1 MRSAEGLACGAG
13 QHDRAFVQRILELS
27 ACDQAGLVRAV
38 EDEFPA
44 PLGDDPAHL
53 AHGQREERHGHA
65 HHHQHRFVLAGGF
78 GKAIQV
84 HFEFV
89 HVEGHIENLQA
100 ARPGRAVGAVAG
112 VPAEGLRRRHDHVT
126 GLGQRVIDRHVAE
139 HAAHQ
144 AMVGVIA
151 AEGGFEQLDAQGFD
165 LVDVLGA
172 GKPAVDASDVSFGC
186 PRSNFGRE
194 QGAHHRAGRRFGRQQ
209 IDTAFTAPFFVPF
222 DGIDDGLRP
231 HPGEFSSRS

>member
-1 MRSAEGLACGAG
+1 MSKGTSKICRPRVPAG
-13 QHDRAFVQRILELS
+13 PSV
-27 ACDQAGLVRAV
+27 
-38 EDEFPA
+38 
-44 PLGDDPAHL
+44 
-53 AHGQREERHGHA
+53 
-65 HHHQHRFVLAGGF
+65 
-78 GKAIQV
+78 
-84 HFEFV
+84 
-89 HVEGHIENLQA
+89 
-100 ARPGRAVGAVAG
+100 AVAG
-112 VPAEGLRRRHDHVT
+112 VPAERLRRRHDHVT

-172 GKPAVDASDVSFGC
+172 GKPAVDAPNVPFGC
-186 PRSNFGRE
+186 PRPNLGRE

-209 IDTAFTAPFFVPF
+209 IETAFAAPFFVPF

-231 HPGEFSSRS
+231 HPGGLARVHNGPGICQRFPVMDFELSGFRFFHRSSPSLAYNSLVGLELSSACP